1 MCICYLECIPDSQKK
16 KKKKKMVFLT
26 LTCTVALFLKPFPL
40 LLIWFI
46 DRFAQP

>member
-16 KKKKKMVFLT
+16 KKKNVFLT